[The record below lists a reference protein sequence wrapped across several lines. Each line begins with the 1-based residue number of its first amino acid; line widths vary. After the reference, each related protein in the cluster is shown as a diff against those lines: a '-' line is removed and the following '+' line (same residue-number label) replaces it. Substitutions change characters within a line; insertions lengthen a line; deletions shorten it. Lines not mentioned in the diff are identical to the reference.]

1 MKSVIRPHFPQIVYE
16 KNEKF
21 LFNPLLKKRF
31 ANRPEERVRLR
42 WVEYLLTQT
51 DHLKTRIG
59 FERPVELPQKENQLR
74 ADLILYK
81 KDMKPYIL
89 IECKAPSVRLS
100 GAAAT
105 QAAMYNSEVGAEYI
119 CLTNGVT
126 DFWFR
131 ADNEQTLSEEELPLK
146 EVQTVQDLAAKR
158 DAQWWALRGFLSDAS
173 DSPLNLRLV
182 ELLNYVCTI
191 SGEFD
196 IRYLNFKDSPL
207 SYGLNHYFA
216 VIRMDEDTRLAISV
230 LGKKGEDPVLA
241 AVLNRAGKNEG
252 LLIIDLVKCST
263 KEPDSGLFYSAGDER
278 RFPAHKKIPI
288 FTEQFNPNVID
299 NLPAFLMRFF

>member
-16 KNEKF
+16 NNEKL

-42 WVEYLLTQT
+42 WVEYILTQT

-59 FERPVELPQKENQLR
+59 FERPVDLPQKENQLR
-74 ADLILYK
+74 ADLILYNR
-81 KDMKPYIL
+81 DMKPHIL

-105 QAAMYNSEVGAEYI
+105 QAAMYNSQVGADFI

-131 ADNEQTLSEEELPLK
+131 ADNEQSLSEEELPLN
-146 EVQTVQDLAAKR
+146 EIHSVHDLADMR
-158 DAQWWALRGFLSDAS
+158 DEQWWASRGFLSDAS
-173 DSPLNLRLV
+173 DSPLNQRLV
-182 ELLNYVCTI
+182 RMLNYVVTI
-191 SGEFD
+191 SGDFD

-216 VIRMDEDTRLAISV
+216 VIKMDAETRLAISV
-230 LGKKGEDPVLA
+230 LGKEGEDPVLA

-252 LLIIDLVKCST
+252 LLIIDLMKCSR
-263 KEPDSGLFYSAGDER
+263 KEPDSGLFYSAGTER
-278 RFPAHKKIPI
+278 TFPAHQKFPYSQSSSMPMSL
-288 FTEQFNPNVID
+288 TT
-299 NLPAFLMRFF
+299 FLLL